1 MHELNGLK
9 NKTISGLIWS
19 SVDVVV
25 NHGLQFV
32 IQLILLLLLLPEHF
46 GVIGMVLIVIA
57 ISNSIVD
64 SGFSQALIRD
74 QNTSQADYSTVF
86 YFNLCIATTI
96 YGLLYI
102 SSPAISAFYGE
113 PQLIGI
119 LRTLALVL
127 IANALGIVQR
137 VMLVKNVNFKT
148 IAKINVMAFTTSGAI
163 TIVLALYGFGVWSLV
178 FNTLAMQFFQTL
190 LLWVFNRWLPSPV
203 FNVQSFKK
211 YLNFGYKLLLSGLLN
226 TFYNNLFFVIIGR
239 MYTTTQLG
247 FYSNAVK
254 LSDTASELLSTTV
267 QRVSYPVLSKIQE
280 DEKMLKSGFRKII
293 RLAAFINFP
302 VMVGLAVI
310 AYPLFGIVL
319 GEKWLPSVTY
329 FQLFCLAGMLYPLH
343 AFNLNILQVK
353 GRSDL
358 FLMIEI
364 VKCIVLTILIGLSLL
379 LQLGIIG
386 LVWAA
391 VINSYTSL
399 YINTYFSAKE
409 IDYSAKRQLN
419 DIFPMFLISICM
431 GIFVHLTGNVLPD
444 NHFIKLICQICIG
457 VVFYIVVCKIAKV
470 RELNMIYQ
478 ISRDILKKYQPV
490 PSKSSI
496 SDINSKWNPK

>member
-1 MHELNGLK
+1 MDDSNGLK
-9 NKTISGLIWS
+9 NKTISGLFWS

-32 IQLILLLLLLPEHF
+32 IQLILLRLLLPEHF
-46 GVIGMVLIVIA
+46 GVIGMIIIVIA

-86 YFNLCIATTI
+86 YFNLCIAITI
-96 YGLLYI
+96 YGLLFI

-119 LRTLALVL
+119 LRTLSLVL

-148 IAKINVMAFTTSGAI
+148 IAKINVIAFTTSGAI
-163 TIVLALYGFGVWSLV
+163 TIVLALNGFGVWSLV
-178 FNTLAMQFFQTL
+178 FNTLGMQFFQTF

-247 FYSNAVK
+247 YYSNAVK

-267 QRVSYPVLSKIQE
+267 QRVSYPVLSKIQD

-293 RLAAFINFP
+293 RLAAFVNFP
-302 VMVGLAVI
+302 LMVGLAVI
-310 AYPLFGIVL
+310 AYPLFGLVL

-343 AFNLNILQVK
+343 ALNLNILQVK

-358 FLMIEI
+358 FLLIEV
-364 VKCIVLTILIGLSLL
+364 VKCVVLTILIGLSLL
-379 LQLGIIG
+379 FQLGIMG

-409 IDYSAKRQLN
+409 IDYSAKNQLK
-419 DIFPMFLISICM
+419 DIFPLFLISLSM
-431 GIFVHLTGNVLPD
+431 GIAVYFTGNALPD
-444 NHFIKLICQICIG
+444 NYLIKLICQISMGI
-457 VVFYIVVCKIAKV
+457 VFYIVVCKIMKV

-478 ISRDILKKYQPV
+478 LIRGILK
-490 PSKSSI
+490 
-496 SDINSKWNPK
+496 